1 MKKVLV
7 MVFALVLISSFA
19 GQALAQPI
27 APKVRVI
34 VEAKSLPDAKQLVYD
49 YGGKLR
55 HSFPELNTVSADLPQ
70 ELFDQLRIDRRAI
83 QVRLAERVYATQD
96 TLDWGVD
103 RIDAEKVWGGAED
116 ATDVAT
122 GRNAGDGIKV
132 AILDTGIDWNHPDLA
147 DSYKGGHDFVNDDTD
162 PMDDNGHGTH
172 CAGIVAAEDN
182 DAGVIGVAP
191 KAYLYAV
198 KVLDSSGSGYEDD
211 VAAGIQ
217 WCIDNGIQIISMSL
231 GSDSDLP
238 LVKEKCDA
246 AYNAGLLLV
255 AAAGNDGWS
264 KFIRDTVD
272 YPARYSSVI
281 AVGATDSSDNRAV
294 WGFFSASSTGPDLEL
309 MAPGDEINSTY
320 WDDTYETLSGTSMAC
335 PMVAGTAALVWKAFP
350 DYTNVEVRER
360 LQSTAEDLGDPGR
373 DDEFGYGLVDA
384 EAAATPPDTPPTVSI
399 VNPADGTTVAGSVL
413 IQVSASDDKGVSSV
427 EYSIDDGTYNAMTYN
442 STSGYWEATWD
453 STTVADGSHAI
464 TARAT
469 DTISQMATDSITVTV
484 DNVDEPPTVS
494 ITEPAEGAFVSGTIT
509 IEASASDDRG
519 IEKVEFY
526 VDDGLLATDTT
537 APYECSWD
545 TTTAADGSYGI
556 KAVAT
561 DTAGQTGSNMVT
573 VTVDNTAP
581 VVDVVEPAEGATVSG
596 MITIKA
602 SVTEINVDKVEYRI
616 DTGNFATMTYNET
629 SGYWEADWDSTAVTN
644 GAHTVT
650 VQATDKA
657 GNSAKDTNNFT
668 VDNPVQTMHVASLDM
683 NLVER
688 WRGWRTYAEATPM
701 VVDFAGNPVEGA
713 TVSGH
718 WEGATSDTDS
728 GLTDASGKVT
738 FQSDAVWKAESGTTF
753 TFVIDD
759 VTKDGWT
766 YDPSANGD
774 FDGDGKSGDT
784 SNSISVP

>member
-7 MVFALVLISSFA
+7 VAFALVLVFSLA
-19 GQALAQPI
+19 GQALAHPL

-34 VEAKSLPDAKQLVYD
+34 IEAKSLPDAKQLVRD

-70 ELFDQLRIDRRAI
+70 GLLDQLRRDHRAI

-103 RIDAEKVWGGAED
+103 RIDAERVWGGAED

-122 GRNAGDGIKV
+122 GRNAADGIKV
-132 AILDTGIDWNHPDLA
+132 AILDTGIDWDHPDLA
-147 DSYKGGHDFVNDDTD
+147 DNYKGGYDFVNDDAD

-191 KAYLYAV
+191 KVYLYAV

-217 WCIDNGIQIISMSL
+217 WCIDNGIQIISMSF

-238 LVKEKCDA
+238 LVKDKCDA

-309 MAPGDEINSTY
+309 MAPGDEIYSTY
-320 WDDTYETLSGTSMAC
+320 WDNTYETLSGTSMAC
-335 PMVAGTAALVWKAFP
+335 PMVVGTAALVWKAFP

-384 EAAATPPDTPPTVSI
+384 EAAATPPD
-399 VNPADGTTVAGSVL
+399 
-413 IQVSASDDKGVSSV
+413 SS
-427 EYSIDDGTYNAMTYN
+427 
-442 STSGYWEATWD
+442 
-453 STTVADGSHAI
+453 
-464 TARAT
+464 
-469 DTISQMATDSITVTV
+469 
-484 DNVDEPPTVS
+484 P
-494 ITEPAEGAFVSGTIT
+494 
-509 IEASASDDRG
+509 
-519 IEKVEFY
+519 
-526 VDDGLLATDTT
+526 
-537 APYECSWD
+537 
-545 TTTAADGSYGI
+545 
-556 KAVAT
+556 
-561 DTAGQTGSNMVT
+561 
-573 VTVDNTAP
+573 
-581 VVDVVEPAEGATVSG
+581 
-596 MITIKA
+596 
-602 SVTEINVDKVEYRI
+602 
-616 DTGNFATMTYNET
+616 
-629 SGYWEADWDSTAVTN
+629 
-644 GAHTVT
+644 
-650 VQATDKA
+650 
-657 GNSAKDTNNFT
+657 
-668 VDNPVQTMHVASLDM
+668 QTMHVASLDM

-701 VVDFAGNPVEGA
+701 VVDSAGNPVEGA

-738 FQSDAVWKAESGTTF
+738 FQSDAVWKPESGTTF

-774 FDGDGKSGDT
+774 FNGDGTSGDT